1 MNDETTTGAEN
12 TNDAPAAD
20 QPAANPAAKSAGQ
33 ESQPQTD
40 KPATGMPETLLN
52 TATETKPEEKQDGE
66 KAPKDSEA
74 DKVKP
79 ASFEEIQ
86 AIIRGEKQLRKD
98 ENNGQA

>member
-20 QPAANPAAKSAGQ
+20 QPAANPAAQSAGQ

-74 DKVKP
+74 DKP
-79 ASFEEIQ
+79 A
-86 AIIRGEKQLRKD
+86 
-98 ENNGQA
+98 